1 MYVHE
6 EPDGTFT
13 LRQIRYRKRLAAGKE
28 HPRYY
33 AECAARGAYK
43 ALEAIGYKVGE
54 KPWSR
59 NISSASSKGGN
70 TRGIL

>member
-28 HPRYY
+28 HPHDICAVARSR
-33 AECAARGAYK
+33 AELKAMCAKHWPNVDYGA
-43 ALEAIGYKVGE
+43 
-54 KPWSR
+54 
-59 NISSASSKGGN
+59 
-70 TRGIL
+70 